1 MFIIANTREPM
12 NSQANDDGPVLE
24 RLNRLDDRCNRIILV
39 GQGEWI
45 EQLIKTLHLCGVG
58 EPILWSPAVP
68 TGQGE
73 QRVRILARS
82 RL

>member
-1 MFIIANTREPM
+1 MQPETDHDFP
-12 NSQANDDGPVLE
+12 SLE
-24 RLNRLDDRCNRIILV
+24 RLNRLDDRYNRIILV

-58 EPILWSPAVP
+58 ETILWSPAVP
-68 TGQGE
+68 TGSGDHV
-73 QRVRILARS
+73 VRILSRS